1 MNKEFTIKRLEQVR
15 DVFVF
20 CCFTAPVYGEW
31 ESMGEVTLT
40 LDVFPQLV
48 RALEISISGSDN
60 EMLTLTETDSAFRLE
75 ARRFGHGVGMSQ
87 RGAQWMAA
95 MYNKTYAEI
104 LAFYYPGMELMRDV
118 YKRQGLDCTQSQGD

>member
-1 MNKEFTIKRLEQVR
+1 
-15 DVFVF
+15 
-20 CCFTAPVYGEW
+20 
-31 ESMGEVTLT
+31 MGEVTLT

-104 LAFYYPGMELMRDV
+104 LAFYYPGMELMRTGSAQPALPTV
-118 YKRQGLDCTQSQGD
+118 QPELAATPGHPPRPRPGPP